1 MHIEPAIEKKVIAMP
16 DLKEIRTRDAGNG
29 LHTCPACG
37 YQLGFH
43 TSFVKTDAKNALD
56 PVSPASELYRIILIC
71 PECGAR
77 YDPGWKAPL
86 NK

>member
-1 MHIEPAIEKKVIAMP
+1 MQIEPVIKKSDSAMP
-16 DLKEIRTRDAGNG
+16 EPQEIKTLDAGNE

-43 TSFVKTDAKNALD
+43 TSFVKTDAKNAPD
-56 PVSPASELYRIILIC
+56 PASSPGNLYRIILIC

-77 YDPGWKAPL
+77 YDPGWTAPL

>member
-1 MHIEPAIEKKVIAMP
+1 MP
-16 DLKEIRTRDAGNG
+16 DLKEIRTLDAGNA

-43 TSFVKTDAKNALD
+43 TSFVKTDVKIASDSAS
-56 PVSPASELYRIILIC
+56 SPGNLYRIILIC

-77 YDPGWKAPL
+77 YDPGWTTSLTK
-86 NK
+86 

>member
-1 MHIEPAIEKKVIAMP
+1 MPEPQ
-16 DLKEIRTRDAGNG
+16 EIRTLNAGNG

-43 TSFVKTDAKNALD
+43 TSFVKTDAKNASD
-56 PVSPASELYRIILIC
+56 PVSSPGNLYRIILIC

-77 YDPGWKAPL
+77 YDPGWTASL

>member
-1 MHIEPAIEKKVIAMP
+1 MP
-16 DLKEIRTRDAGNG
+16 DPKEIRTLVVGKG

-43 TSFVKTDAKNALD
+43 TSFVQAEGNDASTPAGLTEAL
-56 PVSPASELYRIILIC
+56 YNIILIC

-77 YDPGWKAPL
+77 YDVGWKAPL
-86 NK
+86 IT

>member
-1 MHIEPAIEKKVIAMP
+1 MP
-16 DLKEIRTRDAGNG
+16 DHKEIRALDAGNR

-37 YQLGFH
+37 YPLGFH
-43 TSFVKTDAKNALD
+43 TSFVKVDAKNASD
-56 PVSPASELYRIILIC
+56 PVGSTGNLYRIILIC

-77 YDPGWKAPL
+77 YDPGWTAPF

>member
-1 MHIEPAIEKKVIAMP
+1 MPEPQ
-16 DLKEIRTRDAGNG
+16 EIRTLAAEKG

-43 TSFVKTDAKNALD
+43 TSFIKADGTD
-56 PVSPASELYRIILIC
+56 VSTHAGLAGEIYHIILIC

-77 YDPGWKAPL
+77 YDVGWKAL
-86 NK
+86 LIL

>member
-1 MHIEPAIEKKVIAMP
+1 MP
-16 DLKEIRTRDAGNG
+16 DLKEIRTLDAGNG

-37 YQLGFH
+37 YLLGFH
-43 TSFVKTDAKNALD
+43 TSFVKTDAKNASD
-56 PVSPASELYRIILIC
+56 PVSSPGNLYRIILIC

-77 YDPGWKAPL
+77 YDPGWTASL